1 MSKIKKLLVSL
12 LAFLMLATV
21 APLSGVQAASANE
34 TSISNYK
41 SSDLS
46 LNVKSALAIDA
57 STGQVLYAKNANKA
71 LPIASMTKLITV
83 YLTLQ
88 AIKKGQISWST
99 KVKPTSQIV
108 KVANNSEYSN
118 VPLYSGH
125 SYTVKQLYE
134 ATLIESAN
142 GAAMMLAKAI
152 SGNQVTFVK
161 KMRALVKKWGI
172 TDAEIYNV
180 NGLPNNY
187 LGTDA
192 YPGAAKNAENHLSAK
207 DMAIIGMHLI
217 DDYPE
222 VLNTTKIAKKTFVDG
237 STKTQMTN
245 FNWMLKGLSSYDSR
259 YPVDGLKTGTTDAA
273 GACFIGT
280 VKKNGGRI
288 ITVVMGAQHKSAS
301 DASRFKQT
309 DKLLTW
315 IYANYKSV
323 NLTANSKLMTVK
335 VPYGED
341 TTANVGVK
349 QTTTLWDPVDGKSL
363 SASLTRKTV
372 NAPLTKGKTV
382 TTANFKSG
390 STKLISLNSPNGMK
404 VKVASLQNDNEVNFF
419 VKIWRTIFGK

>member
-1 MSKIKKLLVSL
+1 
-12 LAFLMLATV
+12 MLATV

-88 AIKKGQISWST
+88 AIKQGKISWST

-180 NGLPNNY
+180 NGLPNSY

>member
-88 AIKKGQISWST
+88 AIKQGKISWST

-180 NGLPNNY
+180 NGLPNSY

>member
-88 AIKKGQISWST
+88 AIKQGKISWST

-192 YPGAAKNAENHLSAK
+192 YPGVAKNAENHLSAK

>member
-1 MSKIKKLLVSL
+1 
-12 LAFLMLATV
+12 MLATV

-88 AIKKGQISWST
+88 AIKQGKISWST

-192 YPGAAKNAENHLSAK
+192 YPGVAKNAENHLSAK